1 MPGEQS
7 TIGDYTAAEIAA
19 MDAAT
24 FQAAKAGG
32 FKKAL
37 VASPLA
43 QAVAQA
49 EAAGI
54 NLGSSAPARDAQ
66 PQDGENVWGR
76 KRKGDRDFTC
86 PSGQKC
92 RLRRIEIDQLVMAGV
107 LDQVSRLE
115 GLAQQLID
123 KAEGQPPTKATMPT
137 KEDFQALLDL
147 LNVVVPMAVAEPKLW
162 ADDDASAP
170 ADAIRVSDV
179 DLEDRIA
186 ILNEAL
192 AGVKLL
198 DNFRPTR

>member
-1 MPGEQS
+1 MPGES
-7 TIGDYTAAEIAA
+7 NTIGEYTAAEIAA

-24 FQAAKAGG
+24 FQAAKESG
-32 FKKAL
+32 FRKAL

-54 NLGSSAPARDAQ
+54 NLGSSVPARDAQ
-66 PQDGENVWGR
+66 PSGDENVWGR
-76 KRKGDRDFTC
+76 KRKGDRDFVC

-115 GLAQQLID
+115 GLAQNLID
-123 KAEGQPPTKATMPT
+123 KAEGQPPAKTAMPT
-137 KEDFQALLDL
+137 KEDFQALLSL
-147 LNVVVPMAVAEPKLW
+147 MNVVVPMAVAEPKLY
-162 ADDDASAP
+162 ADDDPDRP
-170 ADAIRVSDV
+170 ADGIRVSDV